1 MCLHCLRQLPRVSSN
16 GDDFNLLHERL
27 ASTVAIERA
36 AGYFHYYKESPYV
49 KLIHQAK
56 YSSRPVVARK
66 IARRFAREL
75 SLDGFFDG
83 IDMIVP
89 VPLHRWKLMRRGYN
103 QSDYIARGI
112 ADVTGIEVSHSLVAS
127 RGHATQTAR
136 NSYQRWVNAGS
147 VYELYCWSMMSSPQ
161 EPRCLPAAR
170 LFTVSSRR
178 RGCRCLPSGWR
189 ICRDG
194 QLYCFCVTGTTVS
207 SIPSSSMRLAILSDI
222 PSSVII
228 RSISSMLAILLN
240 PRRRNFD
247 ESASTIVF

>member
-1 MCLHCLRQLPRVSSN
+1 MDVKWIDGVIRALFIIMKISGGTLYRDSGSQTLMEQVEVVAVGAYARQLPQTVQA
-16 GDDFNLLHERL
+16 HHIL
-27 ASTVAIERA
+27 ATAQRA
-36 AGYFHYYKESPYV
+36 SA
-49 KLIHQAK
+49 QAK

-147 VYELYCWSMMSSPQ
+147 VYELRDGASVAGRHVLLVDDVITTGATLLACCEAIHRV
-161 EPRCLPAAR
+161 EPSAR
-170 LFTVSSRR
+170 LSV
-178 RGCRCLPSGWR
+178 
-189 ICRDG
+189 
-194 QLYCFCVTGTTVS
+194 
-207 SIPSSSMRLAILSDI
+207 LALGVAHMS
-222 PSSVII
+222 
-228 RSISSMLAILLN
+228 
-240 PRRRNFD
+240 
-247 ESASTIVF
+247 

>member
-1 MCLHCLRQLPRVSSN
+1 
-16 GDDFNLLHERL
+16 
-27 ASTVAIERA
+27 
-36 AGYFHYYKESPYV
+36 
-49 KLIHQAK
+49 
-56 YSSRPVVARK
+56 
-66 IARRFAREL
+66 
-75 SLDGFFDG
+75 
-83 IDMIVP
+83 
-89 VPLHRWKLMRRGYN
+89 MRRGYN

-147 VYELYCWSMMSSPQ
+147 VYELRDGASVAGRHVLLVDDVITTGATLLACCEAIHRV
-161 EPRCLPAAR
+161 EPSAR
-170 LFTVSSRR
+170 LSV
-178 RGCRCLPSGWR
+178 LALGWR

>member
-1 MCLHCLRQLPRVSSN
+1 MDVKWIDGVLRMIYPQVCEVCGRSLCRGEDVMCLHCLRQLPRVSSN

-75 SLDGFFDG
+75 SRDGFFDG

-112 ADVTGIEVSHSLVAS
+112 ADVTGLEVLHSLVAS

-147 VYELYCWSMMSSPQ
+147 VYELRDGASVAGRHVLVVDDVITTGATLLACCEAIHRV
-161 EPRCLPAAR
+161 EPSAR
-170 LFTVSSRR
+170 LSV
-178 RGCRCLPSGWR
+178 
-189 ICRDG
+189 
-194 QLYCFCVTGTTVS
+194 
-207 SIPSSSMRLAILSDI
+207 LALGVAHMS
-222 PSSVII
+222 
-228 RSISSMLAILLN
+228 
-240 PRRRNFD
+240 
-247 ESASTIVF
+247 